1 LTLNLH
7 QLTHAHSVPSGS
19 EPAFVVEQEV
29 WNRQLA
35 SPADQVTNKR
45 FTSGRIV

>member
-1 LTLNLH
+1 MLNLY
-7 QLTHAHSVPSGS
+7 QLTHAHSGPSSS
-19 EPAFVVEQEV
+19 EPVSVVEQEV